1 MTRKT
6 GNDFLDREIDAA
18 LAKFA
23 AVEPRSGL
31 ENRILANLS
40 AQQQRS
46 ARQTSWQWV
55 AVGAAATLALVLAL
69 SLSSRHR
76 ELVRTANPVTQESG
90 KQRQEELNG
99 RTESEPAIKRP
110 GSTAALLRNRP
121 HHATVVATGA
131 PRLQQFP
138 SPQPLSEQEK
148 ILAGYIAKYPEHAAR
163 IAEARTEELRRD
175 EEEMAETTLANEAS
189 EERNQ

>member
-99 RTESEPAIKRP
+99 RTESEPAIKHP

-131 PRLQQFP
+131 LRLQQFP

-148 ILAGYIAKYPEHAAR
+148 LSLIHI
-163 IAEARTEELRRD
+163 
-175 EEEMAETTLANEAS
+175 
-189 EERNQ
+189 